1 MYLTPDILEE
11 KVMLVKKLIV
21 VAVLAIGLLF
31 ALPNGSAT
39 EPCPVPLIFDT
50 DMGNDVDDAMALAI
64 IHALESRGEC
74 KLLGV
79 TLTKDNVYAIRFVD
93 LLNTFYGRSDI
104 PIGIVDGGVLPGD
117 GKYLKR
123 VATAAEND
131 RLLYAH
137 DLQDRD
143 AAPDSVKLL
152 RRILATQPD
161 GSVVIAQ
168 VGFSTNLARLLESP
182 ADDVSPLA
190 GKSLVKKKVR
200 LLSAMAG
207 AFAKHLLAQGRKEF
221 NVVRDIPAAQ
231 KVFGSWPTP
240 VVISGWEI
248 GAAIKHPGV
257 SMREDYRYVK
267 HHPLVDAYHYYRGLE
282 NDQPTYDLTSVLY
295 AVRPERGYF
304 DLSASGRMV
313 VDDDGVTR
321 FHQEDGGPHRYLTVN
336 DEQIA
341 RVREAQVMLCSQP
354 PAKD

>member
-1 MYLTPDILEE
+1 MLKNQLTLGLILA
-11 KVMLVKKLIV
+11 VGLWCMLADSG
-21 VAVLAIGLLF
+21 VA
-31 ALPNGSAT
+31 GSQ
-39 EPCPVPLIFDT
+39 PVPLIFDT

-93 LLNTFYGRSDI
+93 LLNTFYGRPDI
-104 PIGIVDGGVLPGD
+104 PIGVVDGGVMPGD
-117 GKYLKR
+117 GKYLKQ
-123 VATAAEND
+123 VATAQED
-131 RLLYAH
+131 GHLRYAH
-137 DLQDRD
+137 DLQDRN
-143 AAPDSVKLL
+143 ATPDSVKLL
-152 RRILATQPD
+152 RRILAGQPD

-182 ADDVSPLA
+182 ADDLSPLD

-207 AFAKHLLAQGRKEF
+207 AFTKELLAKSRKEF

-231 KVFGSWPTP
+231 RVFESWPTP
-240 VVISGWEI
+240 VVISGWEV

-267 HHPLVDAYHYYRGLE
+267 HHPLVDAYGYYRGLE
-282 NDQPTYDLTSVLY
+282 NDQPTYDLTSVVY
-295 AVRPERGYF
+295 AVRPQRGYF
-304 DLSASGRMV
+304 GLSAAGRMV
-313 VDDDGVTR
+313 VDADGTTHFLEEAGGTHR
-321 FHQEDGGPHRYLTVN
+321 FLTVN
-336 DEQIA
+336 TEQTA

-354 PAKD
+354 PAGD

>member
-1 MYLTPDILEE
+1 MPKNKLTA
-11 KVMLVKKLIV
+11 
-21 VAVLAIGLLF
+21 VAAVTVGLLF
-31 ALPNGSAT
+31 ALSNGRAA

-93 LLNTFYGRSDI
+93 LLNTFYGRRDI
-104 PIGIVDGGVLPGD
+104 PIGVVDGGVLPGD
-117 GKYLKR
+117 GKYLKH
-123 VATAAEND
+123 VATDADNGQLFYPHDSQAREAA
-131 RLLYAH
+131 L
-137 DLQDRD
+137 
-143 AAPDSVKLL
+143 DSVKLL
-152 RRILATQPD
+152 RQILATQPD
-161 GSVVIAQ
+161 ESVVIAQ
-168 VGFSTNLARLLESP
+168 VGFSSNLARLLDSP
-182 ADDVSPLA
+182 ADDISPLDGRA
-190 GKSLVKKKVR
+190 LVKRKVR

-207 AFAKHLLAQGRKEF
+207 AFTEQLLIQGRKEF

-231 KVFGSWPTP
+231 RVFGSWPAS

-257 SMREDYRYVK
+257 SMREDYRFVK
-267 HHPLVDAYHYYRGLE
+267 KHPLVDAYHHYRGLD

-304 DLSASGRMV
+304 DLSAPGRMV
-313 VDDDGVTR
+313 VDDNGVTR

-336 DEQIA
+336 AEQIA
-341 RVREAQVMLCSQP
+341 RVREAQVLLCSQP
-354 PAKD
+354 PTEN